1 MVNDVT
7 MMGHVMI
14 INKNCWD
21 GEDKHLAKT
30 VNWYITSE
38 CNYNCKF
45 CNHKNL
51 GEYHFSFKER
61 IKIMI
66 KFKNMGVE
74 KINFTG
80 GDPLLHP
87 QLLEYCSYA
96 KSFGMTVSVTTNGYL
111 LNSKRIHNIV
121 GVVDWINLSVDSCSE
136 YIEEMLGKGNGDHIT
151 HCIEIADK
159 IHEAG
164 IRLKV
169 NTKVTGLTYKENMRP
184 IIRTLNPNQW
194 DVFQMPEIQDKNDKA
209 IHNLLISDEQFAYFV
224 ERHKFFR
231 LENCNAP
238 VFNFSKNT
246 GNSYFMITSIRNVKN

>member
-1 MVNDVT
+1 
-7 MMGHVMI
+7 MI
-14 INKNCWD
+14 INHNCW
-21 GEDKHLAKT
+21 GEEDKTIAKT
-30 VNWYITSE
+30 VNWHITSE

-45 CNHKNL
+45 CNHKNM
-51 GEYHFSFKER
+51 GEYNFSFKEG
-61 IKIMI
+61 IKIML

-74 KINFTG
+74 NINFTG

-87 QLLEYCSYA
+87 LLLEYCSYA
-96 KSFGMTVSVTTNGYL
+96 KSLGMIVSITTNGYP
-111 LNSKRIHNIV
+111 LNSKQIHNMV
-121 GVVDWINLSVDSCSE
+121 GVVDWISLSVDSCSE

-169 NTKVTGLTYKENMRP
+169 NTKVTGLTYNENLRP

-194 DVFQMPEIQDKNDKA
+194 DVFQMPRIQDKNKKM
-209 IHNLLISDEQFAYFV
+209 IHNLLISDEQFAHFIK
-224 ERHKFFR
+224 RHEFFR

-238 VFNFSKNT
+238 AFIHSKNIEC
-246 GNSYFMITSIRNVKN
+246 SCFMKTIVVNIDN